1 MPITK
6 LHISSNLAARL
17 RHSSIYEKNPQDQTQ
32 APREERYSKYG
43 GRLHN
48 SLPHFTRMD
57 YHTTY
62 DSQIFSM
69 AVRSKASTGNT
80 GQMQIPDCL
89 HSYRALQ
96 GLKQEIPLEE

>member
-48 SLPHFTRMD
+48 SLPHFTGMD
-57 YHTTY
+57 YYTTH

>member
-17 RHSSIYEKNPQDQTQ
+17 RHSSIYEKDPQDQTQ

-43 GRLHN
+43 GRLYN
-48 SLPHFTRMD
+48 SLLHFTRMD
-57 YHTTY
+57 YHTTH

-69 AVRSKASTGNT
+69 AVRSEASTVNT
-80 GQMQIPDCL
+80 GQMQTPDCL
-89 HSYRALQ
+89 HSYVALQ
-96 GLKQEIPLEE
+96 GLKQ

>member
-17 RHSSIYEKNPQDQTQ
+17 RHSSIYGKDPQGQTQ
-32 APREERYSKYG
+32 APREERYSKHG
-43 GRLHN
+43 GRLCN
-48 SLPHFTRMD
+48 SLLHFTRID
-57 YHTTY
+57 YHTTH

-69 AVRSKASTGNT
+69 AVKSEASTGNT

-89 HSYRALQ
+89 HLATWH
-96 GLKQEIPLEE
+96 